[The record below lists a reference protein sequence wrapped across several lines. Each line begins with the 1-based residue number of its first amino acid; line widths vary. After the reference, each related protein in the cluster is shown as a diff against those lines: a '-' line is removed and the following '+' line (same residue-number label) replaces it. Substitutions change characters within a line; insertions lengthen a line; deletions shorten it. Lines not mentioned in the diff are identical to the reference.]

1 MKFIGEFIVFVGFFV
16 ILAAG
21 VGILAGMFTNN
32 IKSGDNDDGFDI
44 MDFD

>member
-1 MKFIGEFIVFVGFFV
+1 MSKIFDSIIVSQEVKDTV
-16 ILAAG
+16 D
-21 VGILAGMFTNN
+21 GMFTNN